1 LIGRSHRIANG
12 YLADPYPR
20 KGRPGFSAVE
30 LQGEFSVFDNPLF
43 LNCSSIDS
51 KDFPSGSDQKAAGD
65 RKGNPK
71 IDKRCLKSVE
81 GKKLFFGTKDRVVGE
96 SRFTKV
102 DPSLLLIFTFK
113 VSAQKNESIPLLP
126 FREFGKTVRTGSAPK
141 LD

>member
-30 LQGEFSVFDNPLF
+30 LQGEFSVFHNL
-43 LNCSSIDS
+43 
-51 KDFPSGSDQKAAGD
+51 
-65 RKGNPK
+65 
-71 IDKRCLKSVE
+71 
-81 GKKLFFGTKDRVVGE
+81 LFFGTKDRVVGE

-102 DPSLLLIFTFK
+102 DPSLLLIFNFK

-126 FREFGKTVRTGSAPK
+126 FREFDKTVRTSSTPK